1 MSFQTVSLDDKY
13 SSDQDRILISGTQ
26 ALVRLPILQ
35 RRADRAANLD
45 TAGYVTGYRGS
56 PLGGLEQAFGA
67 ARKLVDAE
75 DLRFQPGLN
84 EDVAA
89 TAILGTQQINLFEK
103 ALKEGVFALWYGK
116 GPGVDR
122 SGDAFRHGNLA
133 GTSPLGGVVVLAGD
147 DHTCKSSTTS
157 HQSEFALVDANIP
170 ILNPAGVQDII
181 DFGLFGFA
189 MSRYSGCWSAL
200 KLVSETV
207 DSSATINVESRRA
220 RLVLPTDFEMP
231 AGGLSIRWPDSPQE
245 QERRL
250 HNFKIPAAV
259 AFARA
264 NGLDRVALGGRR
276 GRLGIV
282 TTGKSYLDVLQAL
295 EELNISPKRALE
307 LGLSIYKVGMVW
319 PLEPQGIMAF
329 AADKEELLVVEEK
342 RPLIESQ
349 IKEILYSMPA
359 ERRPRIFGKKD
370 DVGRTVLPVHDD
382 LSSAQIGRAIGARM
396 AHWLDDQELIDR
408 ISQFANA
415 NTAVPP
421 KLSPVQRTPYFCSG
435 CPHNTSTRVP
445 DGSRAMAGIGCHY
458 LVLHMGRET
467 ATHTQM
473 GGEGANWIGQA
484 PYVPTKHIFQ
494 NMGDGTYFHSGLL
507 AIRAAIAAKV
517 NITYKILF
525 NDAVAMTGGQSHD
538 GALSPQRIAFQMQAE
553 GVERI
558 AIVSDDIEK
567 YNSQEKFPTTA
578 SISHRDDLDAVQREL
593 SGLPGVSVLIY
604 DQVCAAEKR
613 RRGKRAA
620 QLNAPRRLLINESVC
635 EGCGDCSKKS
645 NCLSVVPVETEF
657 GRKRRIDQSSCN
669 TDYSCVNGFCPSF
682 ISVQGGKLRKARGAE
697 PAMLCAQPVPEPAL
711 PKLDRPWNVLVTGVG
726 GTGIVT
732 IGAILAMAAHIE
744 KKGCSTLDM
753 TGMAQKGGPVTT
765 HLRFASKPE
774 DLHAVRISSGA
785 ADAVLACDMVVATGK
800 EALGV
805 MGKGRTSIVLNSEQI
820 ITSQFVR
827 DPKFDFRTATMIDM
841 LTAAVGSDRVEQTS
855 ATKTATMLLGDS
867 IASNLFMV
875 GFAYQRGLLPVS
887 SEAIRIAIN
896 LNGAAVSMN
905 STAFQLGRLAA
916 HDPSALEQAADP
928 RPAAFLQQR
937 TLSESLDET
946 VVRRVSFLTDYQDA
960 KYASGYLDFV
970 TRVRARELSRIGSE
984 GRFSAAVARS
994 LFKLMAYKDE
1004 YEVARLYSGQSFR
1017 QQVAEIFDTPG
1028 RVVVHLA
1035 PPLLARRD
1043 PATGE
1048 PRKMTF
1054 GPWIF
1059 RAFALLARLKW
1070 LRGSPFDPFGRTAER
1085 KMERSLIQEYTGL
1098 IERVMKSLTVDN
1110 FETAVAIAGSGE
1122 DVAGFGH
1129 IKQRAAEATRL
1140 RWKQLEARLGRPEVA
1155 IAAEQAMDLG

>member
-1 MSFQTVSLDDKY
+1 MSLKPLATVSLDDKY
-13 SSDQDRILISGTQ
+13 DSDQDRILISGTQ

-35 RRADRAANLD
+35 RRADRSAGLD

-67 ARKLVDAE
+67 ARTLVDQE
-75 DLRFQPGLN
+75 DIRFQPGLN
-84 EDVAA
+84 EDIAA

-103 ALKEGVFALWYGK
+103 ASKQGVFSLWYGK

-122 SGDAFRHGNLA
+122 SGDALRHGNLA
-133 GTSPLGGVVVLAGD
+133 GIAPLGGVVVLAGD

-157 HQSEFALVDANIP
+157 HQSEFALMDSNIP

-207 DSSATINVESRRA
+207 DSSATIDVDLHRPGF
-220 RLVLPTDFEMP
+220 VLPADFEIP
-231 AGGLSIRWPDSPQE
+231 PGGLSIRWPDTPQE

-250 HNFKIPAAV
+250 HNFKIPAAI

-264 NGLDRVALGGRR
+264 NGLDRVTLGQRK

-295 EELNISPKRALE
+295 EELAISRERALE

-319 PLEPQGIMAF
+319 PLEPEGIKAF
-329 AADKEELLVVEEK
+329 AAGKDEILIVEEK
-342 RPLIESQ
+342 KPLIESQ
-349 IKEILYSMPA
+349 IKDILYAMPA
-359 ERRPRIFGKKD
+359 DSRPRVFGKKD
-370 DVGRTVLPVHDD
+370 DSGRIVLPVHDD
-382 LSSAQIGRAIGARM
+382 LNSAQIARAIGARM
-396 AHWLDDQELIDR
+396 LPWLEDRELSGRVSKIIDADTNVV
-408 ISQFANA
+408 Q
-415 NTAVPP
+415 

-445 DGSRAMAGIGCHY
+445 EGSRAMAGIGCHY
-458 LVLHMGRET
+458 LVLNMGRDT

-525 NDAVAMTGGQSHD
+525 NDAVAMTGGQNHD
-538 GALSPQRIAFQMQAE
+538 GVLNPQRIAFQMQAE
-553 GVERI
+553 GVSRI
-558 AIVSDDIEK
+558 AVVSDDIVK
-567 YNSQEKFPTTA
+567 YETQEKFP
-578 SISHRDDLDAVQREL
+578 SIATINHRDDLDAVQREL
-593 SGLPGVSVLIY
+593 SAVPGVSVLIY

-613 RRGKRAA
+613 RRGKRGTRAVA
-620 QLNAPRRLLINESVC
+620 TRRLLINEAVC

-645 NCLSVVPVETEF
+645 NCLSVTPVETEF

-669 TDYSCVNGFCPSF
+669 TDYSCANGFCPSF
-682 ISVQGGKLRKARGAE
+682 VSMEGGKLRKARGTD
-697 PAMLCAQPVPEPAL
+697 PAVLSARAVPEPVL
-711 PKLDRPWNVLVTGVG
+711 PKLGRPWNVLVTGVG

-744 KKGCSTLDM
+744 GKGCSTLDM

-765 HLRFASKPE
+765 HLRFALRPD
-774 DLHAVRISSGA
+774 DLHAVRISSGSA
-785 ADAVLACDMVVATGK
+785 NAILACDMVVATGK

-805 MGKGRTSIVLNSEQI
+805 MGRGRTSIVLNNEQI

-827 DPKFDFRTATMIDM
+827 DLKFDFQTATLLGM
-841 LTAAVGSDRVEQTS
+841 LHDAVGSERVEQVGAMKL
-855 ATKTATMLLGDS
+855 ATALLGDS

-887 SEAIRIAIN
+887 SEAIRAAID

-905 STAFQLGRLAA
+905 TTAFHLGRLAA
-916 HDPSALEQAADP
+916 HDPSALEQAAKPEGCTSKD
-928 RPAAFLQQR
+928 RVLSSSLDEIIARRVAFLQ
-937 TLSESLDET
+937 
-946 VVRRVSFLTDYQDA
+946 DYQNA
-960 KYASGYLDFV
+960 KYASRYSDTV
-970 TRVRARELSRIGSE
+970 ARVRVRETAVTGQEGALSE
-984 GRFSAAVARS
+984 AVARS

-1004 YEVARLYSGQSFR
+1004 YEVARLYSARAFR
-1017 QQVAEIFDTPG
+1017 EQLTETFESLG
-1028 RVVVHLA
+1028 RVTVHLA

-1043 PATGE
+1043 PVSGE

-1054 GPWIF
+1054 GPWILP
-1059 RAFALLARLKW
+1059 AFALLARARR
-1070 LRGSPFDPFGRTAER
+1070 LRGTPFDPFGYTDER
-1085 KMERSLIQEYTGL
+1085 RMERSLIEEYHAL
-1098 IERVMKSLTVDN
+1098 VDRVLDRLTEHN
-1110 FETAVAIAGSGE
+1110 FDAAIAL
-1122 DVAGFGH
+1122 VASAQDISGFGH
-1129 IKQRAAEATRL
+1129 VKERAAQAARL
-1140 RWKQLEARLGRPEVA
+1140 RWAKFEEELDRSVKLV
-1155 IAAEQAMDLG
+1155 AAE